1 MGLAVE
7 IYERPANRF
16 VADFIGESNFLD
28 GKVKSVNGDQAV
40 VYLPVWEQELT
51 GIVTSKVNAGDDV
64 AISIRPEKIC
74 LSSDNSAA
82 HANSLDGI
90 VVDSTYIGSDTHVYL
105 DVRGQRMKVWEQ
117 NRVSTLDPRAY
128 YQTGQKVRLN
138 LMMENTLVL
147 PKD

>member
-1 MGLAVE
+1 M
-7 IYERPANRF
+7 
-16 VADFIGESNFLD
+16 
-28 GKVKSVNGDQAV
+28 
-40 VYLPVWEQELT
+40 
-51 GIVTSKVNAGDDV
+51 

-74 LSSDNSAA
+74 LSSDEFAP